1 MRHTGAPGKS
11 FLESYLWDVK
21 PKLCPA
27 KTCPPTTLFGL
38 RVCPKESR
46 WGIDRKKDCQ
56 RRNHQNSGTCS
67 GILFRLSSN
76 RFFRKLAFGGTDGC
90 SCLLGSLFGSCVGSG
105 GPMRGVAGPSTAKYQ
120 IIKNVGLVWI
130 LVLDMLEIT
139 FAVSFQCRTFYNLRE
154 I

>member
-38 RVCPKESR
+38 WVCPKESR
-46 WGIDRKKDCQ
+46 WGIDGKKDCQ
-56 RRNHQNSGTCS
+56 RRTRQNSGTCS

-90 SCLLGSLFGSCVGSG
+90 SCLLGFPVGVVCWLWGHNAGSG
-105 GPMRGVAGPSTAKYQ
+105 GTKHRQ
-120 IIKNVGLVWI
+120 IPNDKNVWPR
-130 LVLDMLEIT
+130 LD
-139 FAVSFQCRTFYNLRE
+139 FVFGHV
-154 I
+154 